1 LLAFRQ
7 SDDSLLPVTEQRKT
21 AEDHMDTAT
30 RETEY
35 SIGELAREYDLT
47 LRTLRFYE
55 DRGLLRPRRVGMQ
68 RIYSR
73 RDKARLKLIV
83 MGKRV
88 GFSLQEIGEM
98 LDLYDLKDGQ
108 ASQLKV
114 ARSRFLEQIAV
125 LNQQKCDIEQ
135 AIVELE
141 RTVEVVTGM
150 LKEKQ
155 QDVDEVAVPLAA
167 TGTD

>member
-1 LLAFRQ
+1 
-7 SDDSLLPVTEQRKT
+7 
-21 AEDHMDTAT
+21 MDTAT

-35 SIGELAREYDLT
+35 SIGELAREYGLT

-108 ASQLKV
+108 AGQLKV

-125 LNQQKCDIEQ
+125 LNQQKTDIEQ

-155 QDVDEVAVPLAA
+155 QDLDGGGEAETPPLAA
-167 TGTD
+167 TGSD

>member
-1 LLAFRQ
+1 MTL
-7 SDDSLLPVTEQRKT
+7 DSN
-21 AEDHMDTAT
+21 T

-73 RDKARLKLIV
+73 RDRARLKLIV

-88 GFSLQEIGEM
+88 GFSLQDIGEM

-108 ASQLKV
+108 AGQLSV
-114 ARSRFLEQIAV
+114 ARERFLEQIAV
-125 LNQQKCDIEQ
+125 LKSQKSDIEQ
-135 AIVELE
+135 AIGELE

-150 LKEKQ
+150 LKEKEGENDDQ
-155 QDVDEVAVPLAA
+155 VEVQLNAA
-167 TGTD
+167 E

>member
-1 LLAFRQ
+1 
-7 SDDSLLPVTEQRKT
+7 
-21 AEDHMDTAT
+21 MDGVA

-35 SIGELAREYDLT
+35 SIGELAREFDLT

-55 DRGLLRPRRVGMQ
+55 DRSLLRPRRVGMQ

-73 RDKARLKLIV
+73 RDRARLKLIV

-98 LDLYDLKDGQ
+98 LDFYDLKDGQ
-108 ASQLKV
+108 EHQLV
-114 ARSRFLEQIAV
+114 RARDRFTEQIA
-125 LNQQKCDIEQ
+125 LLRQQQNDIEQ
-135 AIVELE
+135 AIGELE

-155 QDVDEVAVPLAA
+155 Q
-167 TGTD
+167 G

>member
-1 LLAFRQ
+1 MKNTSA
-7 SDDSLLPVTEQRKT
+7 RKT
-21 AEDHMDTAT
+21 ANILDNGA
-30 RETEY
+30 RETDY
-35 SIGELAREYDLT
+35 TIGELAKEFDLT

-55 DRGLLRPRRVGMQ
+55 DKGLLRPRRKGLQ
-68 RIYSR
+68 RLYSR
-73 RDKARLKLIV
+73 RDRARLKLIV

-108 ASQLKV
+108 PDQLET
-114 ARSRFLEQIAV
+114 ARARFLNQIA
-125 LNQQKCDIEQ
+125 LLEKQKQDIEQ
-135 AIVELE
+135 AIVELQ

-155 QDVDEVAVPLAA
+155 GASPNRES
-167 TGTD
+167 

>member
-1 LLAFRQ
+1 VTL
-7 SDDSLLPVTEQRKT
+7 DSN
-21 AEDHMDTAT
+21 T

-73 RDKARLKLIV
+73 RDRARLKLIV

-88 GFSLQEIGEM
+88 GFSLQDIGEM

-108 ASQLKV
+108 AGQLSV
-114 ARSRFLEQIAV
+114 ARGRFLEQIAV
-125 LNQQKCDIEQ
+125 LKSQKSDIEQ
-135 AIVELE
+135 AIGELE

-150 LKEKQ
+150 LKEKEGENDDQ
-155 QDVDEVAVPLAA
+155 PEAQLNAA
-167 TGTD
+167 E

>member
-1 LLAFRQ
+1 MKNA
-7 SDDSLLPVTEQRKT
+7 SARKT
-21 AEDHMDTAT
+21 ANILDNGA
-30 RETEY
+30 RETDY
-35 SIGELAREYDLT
+35 TIGELAKEFDLT

-55 DRGLLRPRRVGMQ
+55 DKGLLRPRRKGLQ
-68 RIYSR
+68 RLYSR
-73 RDKARLKLIV
+73 RDRARLKLIV

-108 ASQLKV
+108 PDQLET
-114 ARSRFLEQIAV
+114 ARTRFLNQIA
-125 LNQQKCDIEQ
+125 LLEKQKQDIEQ
-135 AIVELE
+135 AIVELQ

-155 QDVDEVAVPLAA
+155 GASPNRES
-167 TGTD
+167 

>member
-1 LLAFRQ
+1 
-7 SDDSLLPVTEQRKT
+7 
-21 AEDHMDTAT
+21 MDMGS

-35 SIGELAREYDLT
+35 SIGELAREFDLT

-55 DRGLLRPRRVGMQ
+55 DRGLLRPRRVGIQ

-73 RDKARLKLIV
+73 RDRARLKLIV
-83 MGKRV
+83 MGKKV

-108 ASQLKV
+108 AGQLSV
-114 ARSRFLEQIAV
+114 ARTRFLEQIAV
-125 LNQQKCDIEQ
+125 LKQQKQDIEQ

-155 QDVDEVAVPLAA
+155 QDNDEMPVQLAA

>member
-1 LLAFRQ
+1 MTL
-7 SDDSLLPVTEQRKT
+7 DSN
-21 AEDHMDTAT
+21 T

-73 RDKARLKLIV
+73 RDRARLKLIV

-88 GFSLQEIGEM
+88 GFSLQDIGEM

-108 ASQLKV
+108 AGQLSV
-114 ARSRFLEQIAV
+114 ARGRFLEQIAV
-125 LNQQKCDIEQ
+125 LKSQKSDIEQ
-135 AIVELE
+135 AIGELE

-150 LKEKQ
+150 LKEKEGENDDQ
-155 QDVDEVAVPLAA
+155 PEAQLNAA
-167 TGTD
+167 E

>member
-1 LLAFRQ
+1 M
-7 SDDSLLPVTEQRKT
+7 T
-21 AEDHMDTAT
+21 DHAMRIVMDTNT

-55 DRGLLRPRRVGMQ
+55 DRGLLRPRRVGIQ

-73 RDKARLKLIV
+73 RDRARLKLIV
-83 MGKRV
+83 MGKKV

-108 ASQLKV
+108 ASQLKL
-114 ARSRFLEQIAV
+114 ARSRFTEQIAL
-125 LNQQKCDIEQ
+125 LNQQKNDIEQ
-135 AIVELE
+135 AIGELE

-150 LKEKQ
+150 LKERE
-155 QDVDEVAVPLAA
+155 QDAGSEPVALAA
-167 TGTD
+167 TGSD